1 MVLKLALFDCDGTL
15 VDSQA
20 AIVAAMEAGFAAVG
34 RSAPPAE
41 SIRRIVG
48 LSLVEAVARLIPE
61 EDAALHVE
69 IAEAYKAAF
78 QTNRLAGRHPEPLY
92 PGVLAA
98 LDRLE
103 EAGCVLGIATGKSR
117 RGLIAVLEHHGLR
130 DRFVTLQTADFVPGK
145 PHPEMVERAMAEAG
159 ADRPGTVMIG
169 DTTFDMQMARNA
181 RVSALGVTW
190 GYHGEGE
197 LRETGAHRIVHD
209 YGSLP
214 DAVLGLMAP
223 TY

>member
-1 MVLKLALFDCDGTL
+1 MVRLALFDCDGTL

-34 RSAPPAE
+34 LAPPPAD

-61 EDAALHVE
+61 EDPALHVE

-103 EAGCVLGIATGKSR
+103 EAGCILGIATGKSR
-117 RGLIAVLEHHGLR
+117 RGLLAVLEHHRLR
-130 DRFVTLQTADFVPGK
+130 DRFVTLQTADFAPGK
-145 PHPEMVERAMAEAG
+145 PHPEMVERAMKETG
-159 ADRPGTVMIG
+159 SDRPGTVMIG
-169 DTTFDMQMARNA
+169 DTTYDMQMARNA

-197 LRETGAHRIVHD
+197 LVETGAHRIVHD

-214 DAVLGLMAP
+214 DAVLGLMAA
-223 TY
+223 TH